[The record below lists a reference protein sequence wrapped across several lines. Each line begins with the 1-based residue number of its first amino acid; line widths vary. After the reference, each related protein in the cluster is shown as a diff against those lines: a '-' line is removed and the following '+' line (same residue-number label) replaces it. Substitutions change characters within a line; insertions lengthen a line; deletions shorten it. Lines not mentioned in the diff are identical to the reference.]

1 MLRRTI
7 IAVLPLLAAAPAL
20 ASEEKKKTDPKDIG
34 QYVDLASV
42 ALPIVV
48 SGQLVNYVF
57 VSVRVVLTS
66 SANAG
71 KLRAL
76 EPFFRDALVKAGHR
90 TPFTNASDYASVDVP
105 RLQATLLREA
115 IAIAGRENVKAI
127 SVLSQ
132 TPKQRVG
139 LPRPK
144 GRPGAGD
151 IAP

>member
-1 MLRRTI
+1 MLRRTL
-7 IAVLPLLAAAPAL
+7 IAALPLLAAAPAL

-90 TPFTNASDYASVDVP
+90 TPFTNPNDYASVDVP

-115 IAIAGRENVKAI
+115 VAIGGRDNVKAI

-139 LPRPK
+139 LPK
-144 GRPGAGD
+144 LVGRPGAGA

>member
-1 MLRRTI
+1 MLRRAL
-7 IAVLPLLAAAPAL
+7 IAALPLLAAAPAL
-20 ASEEKKKTDPKDIG
+20 ASEAKKSDPKDVG

-66 SANAG
+66 SANAA
-71 KLRAL
+71 KLRAQ
-76 EPFFRDALVKAGHR
+76 EPFFRDALVKAAHR
-90 TPFTNASDYASVDVP
+90 TPFTDFNDYASIDVP
-105 RLQATLLREA
+105 KLQAALLRDA
-115 IAIAGRENVKAI
+115 IAIGGRGNVKAI
-127 SVLSQ
+127 TVLSQ

-139 LPRPK
+139 LPKPK
-144 GRPGAGD
+144 GRPGSGD

>member
-1 MLRRTI
+1 MLRRAL
-7 IAVLPLLAAAPAL
+7 IAALPLLVAAPAL
-20 ASEEKKKTDPKDIG
+20 ASEEKKKSDPKDIG

-48 SGQLVNYVF
+48 GGQLVNYVF
-57 VSVRVVLTS
+57 VSVRVVLTT

-76 EPFFRDALVKAGHR
+76 EPFFRDALVKAAHR
-90 TPFTNASDYASVDVP
+90 TPFTNPNDYATIDVP
-105 RLQATLLREA
+105 RLQAALLREA
-115 IAIAGRENVKAI
+115 IAIGGQDNVRAI

-139 LPRPK
+139 LPKPK
-144 GRPGAGD
+144 GRPGSGD

>member
-1 MLRRTI
+1 MLRRTL
-7 IAVLPLLAAAPAL
+7 IAALPLLAAAPAL

-71 KLRAL
+71 KLRAQ

-90 TPFTNASDYASVDVP
+90 TPFTNPNDYASVDVP

-115 IAIAGRENVKAI
+115 IAIGGRDNVRAI

-139 LPRPK
+139 LPKLK

>member
-1 MLRRTI
+1 MLRRAL
-7 IAVLPLLAAAPAL
+7 IAALPLLAAAPAV
-20 ASEEKKKTDPKDIG
+20 ASEEKKSEKGDVG

-66 SANAG
+66 SANPS
-71 KLRAL
+71 KLRTR
-76 EPFFRDALVKAGHR
+76 EPFFRDALVKAAHR
-90 TPFTNASDYASVDVP
+90 TPFTNDADYATIDVP
-105 RLQATLLREA
+105 RLQAVMLREA
-115 IAIAGRENVKAI
+115 IAIGGRENVKAI

-139 LPRPK
+139 LPKPK
-144 GRPGAGD
+144 ARAGTSD
-151 IAP
+151 IHP